1 LKFITDSE
9 KFNYSGNHD
18 PGSFEMWYFE
28 ALDNDGE
35 YFFTARI
42 FNGSPFTSG
51 AKKTGSDNSSEL
63 SCGIRFYLY
72 FQNRLIY
79 DAVFDY
85 KKNEFKTDN
94 NDNDFKMLLEKNSF
108 YFDNANNKFHLNINY
123 SSQEFENKFK
133 AEFEFTPIFK
143 KLSFFEK
150 ITTDNQTGLYWLPVS
165 PINQVLAKIKFYKNY
180 KRVKS
185 VFEGKGYIEKSF
197 GNVSR
202 DLKIKTT
209 YIGKFISDI
218 YSFVF
223 FVSEIK
229 DGNKNKKILVYKNN
243 MLMIEKE
250 EFDYTVKKTLFS
262 SKVKSLEIKSSD
274 LKISLKNDI
283 NIESSEFGEK
293 YISIIDVTVNEV
305 SILKNVYGFFND
317 ETR

>member
-9 KFNYSGNHD
+9 KFNYSGNTD

-28 ALDNDGE
+28 ALDNDEE
-35 YFFTARI
+35 YYFTARI
-42 FNGSPFTSG
+42 FTRNPFSP
-51 AKKTGSDNSSEL
+51 AEKKSGSDISQDL

-85 KKNEFKTDN
+85 KKDDLKTDYT
-94 NDNDFKMLLEKNSF
+94 DNVVRMLLEKNSF
-108 YFDNANNKFHLNINY
+108 YYDRLKNKYHLNINY

-133 AEFEFTPIFK
+133 AEFEFTPVSD
-143 KLSFFEK
+143 KLTFHENINPDTNSELF
-150 ITTDNQTGLYWLPVS
+150 WLPVS
-165 PINQVLAKIKFYKNY
+165 PLNQVLAKIKFYKNY

-185 VFEGKGYIEKSF
+185 IFEGKGYIEKSF
-197 GNVSR
+197 GDVSP
-202 DLKIKTT
+202 DSKHQTT
-209 YIGKFISDI
+209 YLGKFISDN

-223 FVSEIK
+223 FVTEMK
-229 DGNKNKKILVYKNN
+229 EVKKFMKILVYKNN
-243 MLMIEKE
+243 LLMLEKE

-274 LKISLKNDI
+274 LKINLKNDI

-293 YISIIDVTVNEV
+293 YISIIDVTYNDVN
-305 SILKNVYGFFND
+305 ILKNVYGFFENGA
-317 ETR
+317 R